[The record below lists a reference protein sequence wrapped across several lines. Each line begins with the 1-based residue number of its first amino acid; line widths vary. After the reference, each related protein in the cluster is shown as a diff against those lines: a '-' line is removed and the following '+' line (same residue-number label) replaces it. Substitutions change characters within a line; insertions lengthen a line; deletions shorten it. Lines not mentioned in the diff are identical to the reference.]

1 MWQEFLSRAVESK
14 HIREVDLR
22 MASRPRL
29 PPETAASAAATALRM
44 ARTSPEPPRVRR
56 SRAES
61 KGLSPLSSDHQ
72 PPRTEAG
79 RMTDSSPSA
88 PTKRSRFVQ
97 LRSPGGIAALILGVL
112 SPLKPNH
119 DDSLVTPVRPT
130 SRQDELDSASK
141 KEITRQLQFGEA
153 QEYRGGLDAKD
164 QITVS
169 RGRLLSLMGSL
180 RRLSR
185 ATPKWPS
192 EQRTPSLAEWSPE
205 TAPGGARRDTP
216 SATRPEHAHPG
227 RPLPADYEEA
237 GLCALPKGAKLYA
250 EQREVAHAVGV
261 SCVDTMLI
269 APTGRGKTLGVILPS
284 LARAELTLFVGPLR
298 AALLQQAAAAR
309 HMLSACGGSADG
321 VLCTVQEG
329 ISHQPEEH
337 SCAEG
342 AGELA
347 HALQDVAAGSLEYAL
362 LHDPHLRLCFSTPEK
377 LTQSPKLE
385 AALALSPT
393 LRRIV
398 IDEVHLLLDW
408 VRSPVPA

>member
-1 MWQEFLSRAVESK
+1 
-14 HIREVDLR
+14 
-22 MASRPRL
+22 
-29 PPETAASAAATALRM
+29 
-44 ARTSPEPPRVRR
+44 
-56 SRAES
+56 
-61 KGLSPLSSDHQ
+61 
-72 PPRTEAG
+72 
-79 RMTDSSPSA
+79 MTDSSPPHRASGPHQERAASTPLSGAADRDQAEAHSGGA
-88 PTKRSRFVQ
+88 PTKRSRLVQ
-97 LRSPGGIAALILGVL
+97 LRSPGRIAALILGVL
-112 SPLKPNH
+112 SPLKPSH
-119 DDSLVTPVRPT
+119 DDSLATPVRPT

-153 QEYRGGLDAKD
+153 HEYRGGPVAKD

-169 RGRLLSLMGSL
+169 RGRLLSLLGSL

-185 ATPKWPS
+185 ATPKRPS

-205 TAPGGARRDTP
+205 TALGGARCDTP
-216 SATRPEHAHPG
+216 SASRLEHAHRG

-237 GLCALPKGAKLYA
+237 GRCALPKGAELYA

-269 APTGRGKTLGVILPS
+269 APTSRGKTLGVILPS
-284 LARAELTLFVGPLR
+284 LARPELTLYVGPLR

-309 HMLSACGGSADG
+309 HMLCACGGSADG

-329 ISHQPEEH
+329 VSHQPEERSPEEH
-337 SCAEG
+337 GCAEG

-347 HALQDVAAGSLEYAL
+347 HALQDVAAGSLEFAL

-398 IDEVHLLLDW
+398 VDEVHLLLDW
-408 VRSPVPA
+408 VRHPVPA